1 MDADRN
7 FTLQQ
12 GLDLARTCYRPEVA
26 AALRFQ
32 PWIVGVWAAAGA
44 LLHSASVLA
53 ALAAVLAWSALVP
66 RWNPFDL
73 VHNALLA
80 ARAGRPRLEPAPA
93 PRRFSAFLASL
104 FAAGSAVCLSQGA
117 PTAALVLEAILL
129 LAVVLIV
136 SVRFCLGS
144 FVYHTIRGRLRFAI
158 RTLPWGPGE
167 EPSPTS
173 PSGD

>member
-1 MDADRN
+1 
-7 FTLQQ
+7 
-12 GLDLARTCYRPEVA
+12 
-26 AALRFQ
+26 
-32 PWIVGVWAAAGA
+32 
-44 LLHSASVLA
+44 
-53 ALAAVLAWSALVP
+53 
-66 RWNPFDL
+66 
-73 VHNALLA
+73 
-80 ARAGRPRLEPAPA
+80 LEPAPA

-158 RTLPWGPGE
+158 RTLPWGPDE

-173 PSGD
+173 PSGDGRACHPRSSVRRRARDRPCARPAPRACR